1 MRKDF
6 KEILSRHRK
15 ELEEELGV
23 DNMLISFVDENADAH
38 GTVYGN
44 PISAL
49 YCTSSM
55 LYKLN
60 EKLHGEIPELIS
72 EDEVKSTE
80 NLKDFYGTIYLEAMG
95 LIKNEL

>member
-6 KEILSRHRK
+6 KEILSRHQK
-15 ELEEELGV
+15 ELEEKLGV

-38 GTVYGN
+38 GTVHGN
-44 PISAL
+44 PISTL
-49 YCTSSM
+49 YCTSNM
-55 LYKLN
+55 VYKLN

-80 NLKDFYGTIYLEAMG
+80 NFKDFYGTIYLEAMG
-95 LIKNEL
+95 LMKK

>member
-6 KEILSRHRK
+6 EEILSRHRK
-15 ELEEELGV
+15 ELEKELGV
-23 DNMLISFVDENADAH
+23 NNILISYVDDNGDAH
-38 GTVYGN
+38 GTVHGS

-49 YCTSSM
+49 YCTSNM

-80 NLKDFYGTIYLEAMG
+80 NLKDLYGAIYLGVM
-95 LIKNEL
+95 ELMEK